1 MFKLLIAAVTSLSL
15 MFGAAGTVT
24 SQPGEALYNVKEW
37 SIQSWNRVQ
46 QQAPSVDVLPTE
58 EPLQTQTRDQ
68 FRDQTQDQLC
78 DPTLDTLCE
87 PTQDQLQ
94 DQTQDQLCDPT
105 LDTLCEPIQDQLQDQ
120 AQDQLRLYQ
129 DAATD
134 PLHLNPNSYGSGD
147 GDGICDSD
155 CTPAA
160 EPGQHGNGH

>member
-15 MFGAAGTVT
+15 MFGATETVT

-58 EPLQTQTRDQ
+58 EPLQT
-68 FRDQTQDQLC
+68 L
-78 DPTLDTLCE
+78 TL
-87 PTQDQLQ
+87 

-105 LDTLCEPIQDQLQDQ
+105 LDTLCEPIQDQVQDQ
-120 AQDQLRLYQ
+120 TQDQLCDPTLDTQCEPIQDQVQDQTQDQLRLYQ
-129 DAATD
+129 DATTD

-160 EPGQHGNGH
+160 EPAQNGKGH

>member
-1 MFKLLIAAVTSLSL
+1 LQRPSLFIVQSDKNNEHINFQKGENKMFKLLIAAVTSLSL

-37 SIQSWNRVQ
+37 SVQSWNRIQ

-68 FRDQTQDQLC
+68 TQDQLC
-78 DPTLDTLCE
+78 DPTV
-87 PTQDQLQ
+87 
-94 DQTQDQLCDPT
+94 
-105 LDTLCEPIQDQLQDQ
+105 DTLCEPIQDQLQDQ
-120 AQDQLRLYQ
+120 AQDQLRQYQ